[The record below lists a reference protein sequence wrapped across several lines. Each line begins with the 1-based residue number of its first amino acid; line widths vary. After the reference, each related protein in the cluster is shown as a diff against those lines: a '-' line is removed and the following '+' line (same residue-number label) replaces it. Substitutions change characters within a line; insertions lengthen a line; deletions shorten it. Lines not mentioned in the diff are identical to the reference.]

1 MGLPCDRKEVG
12 LGNAFTFCS
21 ARIWA
26 ASETGFPPNFIKQAN
41 YGQLSDMFCLGWKLM
56 VTTGRGFLRDVRPS
70 VAQPGAWHPKR
81 ILNHSHFRNSWP
93 VATTCI

>member
-41 YGQLSDMFCLGWKLM
+41 YGQLSDMFLPRMEAHDNHRQRLSERC
-56 VTTGRGFLRDVRPS
+56 PS
-70 VAQPGAWHPKR
+70 FGSPTRRLASETNSESQPFP
-81 ILNHSHFRNSWP
+81 
-93 VATTCI
+93 